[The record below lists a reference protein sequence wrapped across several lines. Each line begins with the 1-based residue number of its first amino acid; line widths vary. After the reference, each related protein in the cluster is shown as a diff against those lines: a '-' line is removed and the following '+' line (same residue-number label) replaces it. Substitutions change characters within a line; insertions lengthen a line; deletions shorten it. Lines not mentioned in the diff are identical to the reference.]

1 MTKSNLPP
9 DPTPTPNE
17 PTSKP
22 EADAEAIRRRSEIE
36 QGRMER
42 DAAMWRLSNGNGSGF
57 FADGQAAFLKL
68 LLRRDAA
75 SINDLREVLPPRDG
89 VSPNAYG
96 PILMSLSRRGLIHEV
111 GREPI
116 THRSAHARKVPRWQ
130 LTDRYRAVEWLRDH
144 GHNVND
150 PQPTRQQTL
159 FDGREG

>member
-1 MTKSNLPP
+1 MTKSSLPV
-9 DPTPTPNE
+9 DFTPTPNE
-17 PTSKP
+17 PGAEL
-22 EADAEAIRRRSEIE
+22 EADADAIRRRSEIE

-116 THRSAHARKVPRWQ
+116 THRAAHARKVPRWQ
-130 LTDRYRAVEWLRDH
+130 LTDRDRATAFLLAC
-144 GHNVND
+144 GHNVTD
-150 PQPTRQQTL
+150 PQPARQQTL
-159 FDGREG
+159 FDRGEG